1 MSLLTVPFKIFS
13 TILTSSFK
21 RKSVSL
27 FFVHLQINATAV
39 LESLLPGSIWICM
52 IDDSFQF
59 YLASEAFKRALEL
72 VLKCMNMR

>member
-27 FFVHLQINATAV
+27 FFVNLQINATAV